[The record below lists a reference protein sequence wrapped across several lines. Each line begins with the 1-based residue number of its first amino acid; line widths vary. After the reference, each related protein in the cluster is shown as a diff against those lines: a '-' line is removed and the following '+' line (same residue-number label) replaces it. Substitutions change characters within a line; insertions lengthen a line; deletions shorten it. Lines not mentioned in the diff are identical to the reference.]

1 VPEFIPRYLGRTS
14 LLTFKQFEYNG
25 NKIITC
31 PIGCVFSYRQEKEN
45 TMLGKLLLRSTM
57 NSMTHNIGG
66 GILGGLGRAA
76 AYGAG
81 AVLVS
86 EVINGIANK
95 HASTAPAGNYL
106 PFSGNPSQSGF
117 SQGQSY
123 TQIANIALARIAL
136 CYYIAKADGNISPEE
151 QMDLDYMCSSLLNN
165 PNASPT
171 FRSELQ
177 AIASD
182 RTMNFLNVEKY
193 LDRVDVNTLNQ
204 FQSDIQRIAELTD
217 GVTENERKAMTVFQ
231 NYLYGK
237 QGFPGSNMNSQFAGP
252 ATVVNLKC
260 TACGAT
266 LEINNARTETFCPY
280 CGTKQIIMH

>member
-1 VPEFIPRYLGRTS
+1 MG
-14 LLTFKQFEYNG
+14 
-25 NKIITC
+25 
-31 PIGCVFSYRQEKEN
+31 KEI

-57 NSMTHNIGG
+57 NSMTRDIGG

-86 EVINGIANK
+86 ELIDGISNK
-95 HASTAPAGNYL
+95 RSPAPAGNYM
-106 PFSGNPSQSGF
+106 PIQGTASTSGSSQAQFGAQY
-117 SQGQSY
+117 SQV
-123 TQIANIALARIAL
+123 ANIALARIAL

-182 RTMNFLNVEKY
+182 RSMNFLNVEKY
-193 LDRVDVNTLNQ
+193 LDRVDVTTLSQ
-204 FQSDIQRIAELTD
+204 LQADMQRIAELTD

-237 QGFPGSNMNSQFAGP
+237 QGFPGSNMNAQFAGN
-252 ATVVNLKC
+252 ARVFNLQC
-260 TACGAT
+260 TGCGAT
-266 LEINNARTETFCPY
+266 LEINNARTETYCPY